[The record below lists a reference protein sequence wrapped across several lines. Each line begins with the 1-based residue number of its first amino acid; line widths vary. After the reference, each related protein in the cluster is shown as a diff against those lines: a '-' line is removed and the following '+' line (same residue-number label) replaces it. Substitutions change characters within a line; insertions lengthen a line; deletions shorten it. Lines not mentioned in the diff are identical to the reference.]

1 MIYLELYLLNK
12 KPNFWTGKHFSV
24 TKNTK
29 EHVLMLKRG
38 LRSHYYGA
46 GQWLGTAGQ
55 FTSNPLGCLVGLAV
69 WASMTFSVVSL
80 DASIV
85 S

>member
-46 GQWLGTAGQ
+46 GQWLAAAGQ
-55 FTSNPLGCLVGLAV
+55 FA
-69 WASMTFSVVSL
+69 SL
-80 DASIV
+80 DLPNQPGLVWPSRTF
-85 S
+85 